1 MVNDLAR
8 IFSALVTPTRADESV
23 DHDVL
28 ADIVDEQIARGV
40 EGFYCCGS
48 SGEALLLSLEER
60 KAVVSTVTS
69 AIAGRAPVIV
79 HVGTISTTQTIELA
93 RHAQA
98 HGAAAVSM
106 IPPYYYAF
114 TSQEIETYYRDV
126 IAAVEVPV
134 MLYNIPQFT
143 GISFSKANTSGLLS
157 DPQVIGMKHTDHNLY
172 SLERLAEAFPDKI
185 FFNGFDEQYLS
196 ALVAGATGAVG
207 TTVNIQPELFL
218 RLRSQFTAG
227 DLAGA
232 RHTQQQINSVVE
244 TLVAHGVFQS
254 TKYIASARG
263 QVTGNCRAP
272 FRPLTDEDRSALDRL
287 VDDIARYTEG
297 DSGGQ

>member
-8 IFSALVTPTRADESV
+8 IYSALVTPTRADESI

-28 ADIVDEQIARGV
+28 AEVVGEQLARGV

-48 SGEALLLSLEER
+48 SGEALLLSLDER
-60 KAVVSTVTS
+60 KAVVETVT
-69 AIAGRAPVIV
+69 AVVAGRVPVIV
-79 HVGTISTTQTIELA
+79 HVGTVSTTQTIELA
-93 RHAQA
+93 LHAQ
-98 HGAAAVSM
+98 GNGVSAVSM

-114 TSQEIETYYRDV
+114 TFEEIEAYYRE
-126 IAAVEVPV
+126 IIHAVDVPV
-134 MLYNIPQFT
+134 LLYNIPQFT
-143 GISFSKANTSGLLS
+143 GVAFTKGNSSGLLA

-172 SLERLAEAFPDKI
+172 ALERLTQAFPEKI

-218 RLRSQFTAG
+218 RLRHQFTAG
-227 DLAGA
+227 DLDGA
-232 RHTQQQINSVVE
+232 RRTQQQINSVVE

-272 FRPLTDEDRSALDRL
+272 FRPLTDADRSALDRL
-287 VDDIARYTEG
+287 ADQIAQYIGR
-297 DSGGQ
+297 